1 VVAVLEAVGLGTTVA
16 VALLVGALG
25 TADGAAVLGL
35 AGIEGDTTGALGRV
49 LPRLA
54 GSEARS
60 VGSADVPPCTPVFSA
75 WLPACTVPL
84 PPVKE

>member
-1 VVAVLEAVGLGTTVA
+1 VAVLEAVALGATVA
-16 VALLVGALG
+16 VMLLLDALG
-25 TADGAAVLGL
+25 TAVGAEALGL
-35 AGIEGDTTGALGRV
+35 AGNEGETTGALGRV

-75 WLPACTVPL
+75 WLPACTVPVPL
-84 PPVKE
+84 VKE